1 MDTVRRRHRQR
12 PPGVGTTRVSEPRWY
27 RIRRFFR
34 PDEGAEV
41 GDEIAFHI
49 QMRTSELIDQGV
61 EPARARQMAEE
72 RFGPVA
78 PIQEVLVDST
88 RRRRHRADRAE
99 AFMDLRHDVGFAVR
113 SLRRA
118 PAFAIAA
125 IATLAL
131 GVGATLAV
139 FTVVNGVLLRPL
151 PYDDPS
157 RIQMIWITNRN
168 EAGPI
173 SDLPLSSGFF
183 LDIEREARGFEA
195 MAAFRSWTYSLTA
208 AGSSE
213 AEALAGAR
221 VSPAL
226 FRVLGV
232 RPALGQAF
240 STLDAV
246 PGGPDVAMIS
256 HDLWTRRFGGDV
268 SIVGQPITLN
278 GQAFTV
284 TGVMPPKFAF
294 PRGAELPAPFN
305 FGLRTEVWTPLVFDS
320 NDTRNYGVNNLSVV
334 GRLPSKDGR
343 LAAQTELSG
352 IMKRF
357 LQENAPNLRIDYQV
371 VSMADQAGQKVERGL
386 LILLGAVILV
396 LAIATANVASLLVA
410 RIATR
415 QRELAVRAALGAGR
429 ARIARQLVTENLV
442 LAATGTVIGLAI
454 AWWTTRIMLSLVPG
468 AMPRADDI
476 GLDWRV
482 LSFAA
487 LVALMAGAG
496 FGAAA
501 SFAVRWSRLGSSL
514 HAGDLRSAG
523 SVRHRY
529 GRRLLAAT
537 EVALSLMLLIG
548 ASLLTRSFIALQN
561 VRLGIDP
568 SNVITAAV
576 SIPVAGRFNPAQ
588 DGPRWSAT
596 MNAITARVASGPGIV
611 AAGMVSSLPL
621 SGVLESGGVRLPGVT
636 YEPGQGPSAQ
646 YNVVAGEYFKAAG
659 IRLIAGRTFD
669 ASDENAARATIV
681 VNGELARQLFGS
693 ESGAIGRELIA
704 TFEFARSR
712 PPRTIVGVV
721 DVVKQTSADE
731 PPTPQVYVP
740 VSQMPYPGL
749 TLVMRVSG
757 DAAQDPRSLISLVKR
772 ELRAVD
778 PSATVDEV
786 RMMDDVVSHSLARQR
801 FSMTLIGVFA
811 ALALVLAIVGLYGV
825 VALIVGQ
832 RRREIGVRLALGAQP
847 GTVVRMIL
855 AEGAAMAAVGVI
867 LGVTGALA
875 LTRAMESLLYGV
887 STTDAWTF
895 GGAAALVA
903 VVALAAT
910 YMPARRAARVDPRTA
925 LAGE

>member
-1 MDTVRRRHRQR
+1 M
-12 PPGVGTTRVSEPRWY
+12 SEPRWY
-27 RIRRFFR
+27 SIRRFFR

-49 QMRTSELIDQGV
+49 QMRTSELVDQGV

-99 AFMDLRHDVGFAVR
+99 AFMDFRHDVGFAVR

-118 PAFAIAA
+118 PAFATAA

-151 PYDDPS
+151 PYSDPA
-157 RIQMIWITNRN
+157 RIHMIWITNQN
-168 EAGPI
+168 EAGAI
-173 SDLPLSSGFF
+173 SDLPLTSGFF
-183 LDIEREARGFEA
+183 VDIERDARGFEA
-195 MAAFRSWTYSLTA
+195 MAAFRSWPYSLTA
-208 AGSSE
+208 AGTSE
-213 AEALAGAR
+213 AEPLAGAR

-226 FRVLGV
+226 FSVLGV

-240 STLDAV
+240 TTLDAV
-246 PGGPDVAMIS
+246 TGGPDVAMIS
-256 HDLWTRRFGGDV
+256 HDLWKRRFGGDV
-268 SIVGQPITLN
+268 TIIGRRITLN

-284 TGVMPPKFAF
+284 TGVMPPGFAF
-294 PRGAELPAPFN
+294 PRGAELPAPFS
-305 FGLRTEVWTPLVFDS
+305 FGLRTDVWTPLVFDS
-320 NDTRNYGVNNLSVV
+320 NDTRNYGTMNLSAV
-334 GRLPSKDGR
+334 GR
-343 LAAQTELSG
+343 LAASGSRIAAESELSG

-357 LQENAPNLRIDYQV
+357 LQENAPNLKLDYRL
-371 VSMADQAGQKVERGL
+371 VSMSDQAGQKVERGL

-410 RIATR
+410 RIASR

-429 ARIARQLVTENLV
+429 GRIARQLVTENLV
-442 LAATGTVIGLAI
+442 LAVTGTAIGLVI
-454 AWWTTRIMLSLVPG
+454 AFWTTRIMLAMVPG

-487 LVALMAGAG
+487 LVALIAGAG

-501 SFAVRWSRLGSSL
+501 SFAVRWSRLGLAL
-514 HAGDLRSAG
+514 HAGDLRSTG
-523 SVRHRY
+523 SLRHSY

-537 EVALSLMLLIG
+537 EVAFSLMLLIG

-561 VRLGIDP
+561 VKLGIDP
-568 SNVITAAV
+568 SNVLTAGV
-576 SIPVAGRFNPAQ
+576 SLPIAGRFNPSR
-588 DGPRWSAT
+588 DGPYWSAT
-596 MNAITARVASGPGIV
+596 LNAITGRVASGPGVV
-611 AAGMVSSLPL
+611 AAGMVSGLPM
-621 SGVLESGGVRLPGVT
+621 SGAFESGGLRLPGVT
-636 YEPGQGPSAQ
+636 YEPGQGPTAQ
-646 YNVVAGEYFKAAG
+646 YNVIAGEYFKAAG
-659 IRLIAGRTFD
+659 IRLIAGRTFNS
-669 ASDENAARATIV
+669 SDEDAARATIV
-681 VNGELARQLFGS
+681 INTKLAHQLFGS
-693 ESGAIGRELIA
+693 ESAAIGRELIA
-704 TFEFARSR
+704 MFEFTRSR
-712 PPRTIVGVV
+712 PPRTIVGVA

-731 PPTPQVYVP
+731 EPTAQVYVP
-740 VSQMPYPGL
+740 VSQMPYPGM

-757 DAAQDPRSLISLVKR
+757 DAVRDPRSLISLVKR
-772 ELRAVD
+772 EVSAVD
-778 PSATVDEV
+778 PSATVKEV
-786 RMMDDVVSHSLARQR
+786 RTMADVVSNSMARQR

-825 VALIVGQ
+825 VALMVGQ

-847 GTVVRMIL
+847 GAVVRMIL
-855 AEGAAMAAVGVI
+855 TQGAAMTAVGVI

-875 LTRAMESLLYGV
+875 LTRAMGSLLYGV

-895 GGAAALVA
+895 GGSATLVA
-903 VVALAAT
+903 AVALAAT